1 MACSGWAPRCP
12 VKSPPLATMPLSS
25 MAFPAKKMVPSQE
38 QTLKHGLP
46 FFFGGVVGETPCTF
60 KKTTTQLGNTL
71 KYYYNHGGASPAPC
85 VSSKG
90 ERIPTAMGWNQFQ
103 VMNPSLYIYIERER
117 EKRSEKPKRIWCHLS
132 IHESTISMD
141 DWITPPGGFLFV
153 VAEASRW
160 PCSFGQLLGFD
171 PLVEFFWVPGSQP
184 NMKFSQGPSV
194 QLLSCFGRCLYTDV
208 HYLITSYFQG
218 SVILIYI
225 YIHMYNH
232 LYILYIYIDAKKQ
245 HILIDGWCHYISN
258 YVVIN
263 KCIEHPKRQMFF
275 SLCVL
280 RSVLGFHTQFH
291 ICSWGWLKM
300 TCSQNKMQYI
310 NNFLAFIRSPDPK
323 TNWLGGPSPFTQHK
337 LAWLDCQAR

>member
-1 MACSGWAPRCP
+1 MGVHLQHHVWAAR
-12 VKSPPLATMPLSS
+12 VSAYPPLWDETNFRWWIHLS
-25 MAFPAKKMVPSQE
+25 
-38 QTLKHGLP
+38 
-46 FFFGGVVGETPCTF
+46 
-60 KKTTTQLGNTL
+60 
-71 KYYYNHGGASPAPC
+71 
-85 VSSKG
+85 
-90 ERIPTAMGWNQFQ
+90 
-103 VMNPSLYIYIERER
+103 IYIERER

-132 IHESTISMD
+132 IHESTISIWVVVSNIFYVHPYLGKIPILTNIFQMGWNHQLAMD

-232 LYILYIYIDAKKQ
+232 LYILYIYIDAKKTTY
-245 HILIDGWCHYISN
+245 IDWWL
-258 YVVIN
+258 
-263 KCIEHPKRQMFF
+263 M
-275 SLCVL
+275 SL
-280 RSVLGFHTQFH
+280 
-291 ICSWGWLKM
+291 
-300 TCSQNKMQYI
+300 Y
-310 NNFLAFIRSPDPK
+310 
-323 TNWLGGPSPFTQHK
+323 
-337 LAWLDCQAR
+337 